1 MLDIPAS
8 AFSCIL
14 AISFVPMS
22 RLLAGER
29 STCFM
34 ISWKFP
40 STAMRPTGFS
50 TLEIRTETSFP
61 EMMST
66 PNWQSHAFQYGFY
79 NPKSSMAF
87 HLLTRNFGHN
97 NSRVDPST
105 RTLAAEMKRTW
116 GFLKGILES
125 WVRLVSSMSSTKD
138 VELFCF
144 FVLKRFHKNGQF

>member
-1 MLDIPAS
+1 
-8 AFSCIL
+8 
-14 AISFVPMS
+14 
-22 RLLAGER
+22 
-29 STCFM
+29 
-34 ISWKFP
+34 
-40 STAMRPTGFS
+40 MRPTGFS
-50 TLEIRTETSFP
+50 TLEIRTETSFA

-87 HLLTRNFGHN
+87 HSLTRNFGHN

-125 WVRLVSSMSSTKD
+125 SVRLVSSMSSAKD

-144 FVLKRFHKNGQF
+144 FALKRFHKNGQF